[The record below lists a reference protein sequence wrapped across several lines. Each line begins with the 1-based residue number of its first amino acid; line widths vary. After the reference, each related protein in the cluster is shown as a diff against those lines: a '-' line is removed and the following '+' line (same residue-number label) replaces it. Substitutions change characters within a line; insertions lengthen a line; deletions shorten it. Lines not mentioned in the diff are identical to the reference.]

1 VERERALRQDG
12 KVFDTFAV
20 VKTMEGLHPAY
31 RWEYAEGTRQP
42 NGHLVVFRLLPDD
55 CSLPTFEGRW
65 DEGETAL
72 DIDIVPNT
80 ASKSQIWRF
89 KNGVLGCG
97 GHHPD
102 KIDALEGH
110 EYKVE
115 IVFASSTIFVGTV
128 SFALGRRLAI
138 STSTSVRT
146 SVGKEVGRPISVTTP
161 VAASVS
167 MRVIRAPKT

>member
-1 VERERALRQDG
+1 MDRERALRQDG

-20 VKTMEGLHPAY
+20 TKTVEGLHSAY

-55 CSLPTFEGRW
+55 RSLPTFEGRW

-72 DIDIVPNT
+72 DIDIVPST

-89 KNGVLGCG
+89 KHGVLGYG

-102 KIDALEGH
+102 KIDALEGYA
-110 EYKVE
+110 YKVE
-115 IVFASSTIFVGTV
+115 IMFASSTIFVGTV

-138 STSTSVRT
+138 STSTSVET
-146 SVGKEVGRPISVTTP
+146 SVSKEVHRPISIATP

-167 MRVIRAPKT
+167 MQVIRAAKT